1 MVRIHHRYAVVNGYQ
16 IFYREAGPRDR
27 PTVLL
32 LHGFPSSSLMFRH
45 LLPRL
50 ADRWHLVAPD
60 HVGFGLSDAPTAD
73 TFTYSFDSLT
83 DITATLLRQ
92 LGIERYCLFVHDHG
106 APIGWRLALRT
117 PAAVTAIITQ
127 NGNAYDEGLQPEFFT
142 AVRDYWREQIPRT
155 EAGVREALTLELT
168 RWRYLAGVTDE
179 TLVDPTTW
187 THDHDL
193 LSRPDNDRAQLA
205 LFRDY
210 ATNLALYPEVQ
221 RYFRERQAPLLA
233 IWGRGDPIFG
243 PAGALAFT
251 TDLPN
256 AEVHLVDGGHFL
268 LERSRRGGASRAGI
282 SGQASVMDALARLGG
297 SQISHRS
304 STALA

>member
-1 MVRIHHRYAVVNGYQ
+1 MATIHHRYATVDGHR

-27 PTVLL
+27 PTLVL
-32 LHGFPSSSLMFRH
+32 LHGFPASSLMFRH

-60 HVGFGLSDAPTAD
+60 HVGFGLSDAPSVD
-73 TFTYSFDSLT
+73 EFTYSFDSLT
-83 DITATLLRQ
+83 DVTATLLAH
-92 LGIERYCLFVHDHG
+92 LGIERYSLFVHDHG
-106 APIGWRLALRT
+106 APIGWRLILRA

-127 NGNAYDEGLQPEFFT
+127 NGNAYEEGLQPEFFT
-142 AVRDYWREQIPRT
+142 AVRDYWLEQTSRT

-193 LSRPDNDRAQLA
+193 LSRPHNDRAQLA
-205 LFRDY
+205 LFLDY
-210 ATNLALYPEVQ
+210 ATNLALYPKVQ
-221 RYFRERQAPLLA
+221 RYFRERQIPLLA
-233 IWGRGDPIFG
+233 IWGKGDPIFG

-251 TDLPN
+251 TDLPA
-256 AEVHLVDGGHFL
+256 AEIHLVAGGHFL
-268 LERSRRGGASRAGI
+268 LESALDGVVPLVRAF
-282 SGQASVMDALARLGG
+282 MDKYL
-297 SQISHRS
+297 
-304 STALA
+304 

>member
-127 NGNAYDEGLQPEFFT
+127 NGNAYDEGLLPEFFT

-210 ATNLALYPEVQ
+210 ATNLALYPQVQ
-221 RYFRERQAPLLA
+221 RYFRERQVPLLA

-256 AEVHLVDGGHFL
+256 AEVHLIDGGHFL
-268 LERSRRGGASRAGI
+268 LESALDEVAPLVRAFL
-282 SGQASVMDALARLGG
+282 DRHL
-297 SQISHRS
+297 
-304 STALA
+304 